1 MWCVLHRWKISNA
14 LDGYGKLEQRQ
25 KRHLVCCHSCRDF
38 FNSSLFL
45 AEGLRS
51 QAEDAIPEI
60 PTRLHDRIAES
71 ISGDRRPI
79 LRNKPFVRRQLVTA
93 GIAAVVMLG
102 VVLGTIIYGGISRRA
117 NTVNTVATLRS
128 IFGSEGLTAISL
140 PESLGGVL
148 ERPLSGEIRNL
159 ADQTESAVEFL
170 VSCVKVDVGG
180 KMGTF
185 IEKN

>member
-1 MWCVLHRWKISNA
+1 MWCVLHKWKISNA
-14 LDGYGKLEQRQ
+14 LDGCGQLEQRQ
-25 KRHLVCCHSCRDF
+25 KRHLVCCHSCRGF

-51 QAEDAIPEI
+51 QAEDAIPAI

-79 LRNKPFVRRQLVTA
+79 LRSKPFVRRRIVA
-93 GIAAVVMLG
+93 ASMAAVVMMG
-102 VVLGTIIYGGISRRA
+102 VVLGTVIYGGISRRA
-117 NTVNTVATLRS
+117 NTANTVATLQT
-128 IFGSEGLTAISL
+128 IFGTEGLPATSL
-140 PESLGGVL
+140 GESLGGAL

-170 VSCVKVDVGG
+170 VACVTVDVGG

>member
-1 MWCVLHRWKISNA
+1 MWCVLHKWKISNA
-14 LDGYGKLEQRQ
+14 LDGYGQLEQRQ
-25 KRHLVCCHSCRDF
+25 KRHLVCCHSCREF

-60 PTRLHDRIAES
+60 PARLHDRIAES

-79 LRNKPFVRRQLVTA
+79 LRSKPFVRRQIVAA
-93 GIAAVVMLG
+93 GMAAVVMLG
-102 VVLGTIIYGGISRRA
+102 VVLGTVIYGGMSRRA
-117 NTVNTVATLRS
+117 NTVNTVTTLRS

-140 PESLGGVL
+140 PESLGGAL

-159 ADQTESAVEFL
+159 ANQTESAVEFL
-170 VSCVKVDVGG
+170 VACVKVDVGG
-180 KMGTF
+180 NMGAF